1 MAGTSVKRIRLD
13 EEERDLLFQEAGY
26 FSGRVQHPGA
36 QASYRRMQQEAA
48 EGELSEELLEA
59 LGELLKVGLTNGRI
73 RTVHGAHAEMAAS
86 RLFRRTPQGRALH
99 EGIGQ
104 VNEALRALEGQRLES
119 LSISARGPGLYSLT
133 VATNE
138 ARLLIAFTPQG
149 VEVRSIE
156 VNL

>member
-1 MAGTSVKRIRLD
+1 MSASRIKLG
-13 EEERDLLFQEAGY
+13 EEEQDLLFQEAGY
-26 FSGRVQHPGA
+26 FSGRVQNPAA

-48 EGELSEELLEA
+48 QGELSEELLEA

-73 RTVHGAHAEMAAS
+73 RSVHGAHAEMAATN
-86 RLFRRTPQGRALH
+86 LFRRTPQGKALH
-99 EGIGQ
+99 DGIAR

-133 VATNE
+133 VATDE

-149 VEVRSIE
+149 VEVRSVE
-156 VNL
+156 VNM